1 MLVVTGHDRT
11 ICDWA
16 QAKFEG
22 LNFSTMHSAFG
33 IASPV
38 DGTLLGAA
46 LFSDYYPGGNV
57 ELTYYGPGT
66 LTRSVLNAISF
77 HAFVNLNA
85 SRVTCK
91 TKRENKNAARLLAKA
106 GFKFEC
112 VQKRYFG
119 PNDADDAIV
128 YAFPVEHAAKWLKRI
143 N

>member
-1 MLVVTGHDRT
+1 MLLVTGHDQA
-11 ICDWA
+11 IAAWA
-16 QAKFEG
+16 ETKFPN

-33 IASPV
+33 IADPV
-38 DGTLLGAA
+38 DGTLRGAA

-57 ELTYYGPGT
+57 ELTLYAPGL
-66 LTRSVLNAISF
+66 LTRAVLNAISY
-77 HAFVNLNA
+77 HAFVILNA

-91 TKRENKNAARLLAKA
+91 TRRVNKDVTRLLTKA

-119 PNDADDAIV
+119 PAEEDDAIV
-128 YAFPVEHAAKWLKRI
+128 YSFPVEHAAKWLRRI

>member
-1 MLVVTGHDRT
+1 MMVITGHDRA

-16 QAKFEG
+16 QAKFVG
-22 LNFSTMHSAFG
+22 LNFASTHSAIGFADRG
-33 IASPV
+33 

-66 LTRSVLNAISF
+66 LTRDVLNAISF
-77 HAFVNLNA
+77 YAFVTLNA

-91 TKRENKNAARLLAKA
+91 TKRENKDVARLLSKA

-119 PNDADDAIV
+119 PTESDDAVV
-128 YAFPVEHAAKWLKRI
+128 YSFPVEMAAKWLKRM

>member
-1 MLVVTGHDRT
+1 MMLVTGHDRA
-11 ICDWA
+11 ICAWA
-16 QAKFEG
+16 ESKFVG
-22 LNFSTMHSAFG
+22 LNFASMHSAFG
-33 IASPV
+33 VADRT
-38 DGTLLGAA
+38 DGTLIGAA

-77 HAFVNLNA
+77 YAFVTLNA

-91 TKRENKNAARLLAKA
+91 TKRENKDVARLLSKA

-119 PNDADDAIV
+119 PTESDDAVV
-128 YAFPVEHAAKWLKRI
+128 YSFPVEMAAKWLKRM

>member
-1 MLVVTGHDRT
+1 MMVITGHDRA

-16 QAKFEG
+16 QAKFVG
-22 LNFSTMHSAFG
+22 LNFASTHSAIGFADRG
-33 IASPV
+33 

-66 LTRSVLNAISF
+66 LTRDVLNAISF
-77 HAFVNLNA
+77 YAFVTLNA

-91 TKRENKNAARLLAKA
+91 TKRENKDVARLLSKA

-119 PNDADDAIV
+119 PTESDDAVV
-128 YAFPVEHAAKWLKRI
+128 YSFPVEMAAKWLKRI

>member
-1 MLVVTGHDRT
+1 MILVTGHDRT
-11 ICDWA
+11 IASWA
-16 QAKFEG
+16 ETKFPE

-33 IASPV
+33 VADPR
-38 DGTLLGAA
+38 DGTLVGAA

-66 LTRSVLNAISF
+66 LSRAVLNAISY
-77 HAFVNLNA
+77 HAFVILNA

-91 TKRENKNAARLLAKA
+91 TRRVNKDVARLLSKA

-112 VQKRYFG
+112 VQRNYFG
-119 PNDADDAIV
+119 PEADDDAIV
-128 YAFPVEHAAKWLKRI
+128 YSFPVSSAAKWLRRI